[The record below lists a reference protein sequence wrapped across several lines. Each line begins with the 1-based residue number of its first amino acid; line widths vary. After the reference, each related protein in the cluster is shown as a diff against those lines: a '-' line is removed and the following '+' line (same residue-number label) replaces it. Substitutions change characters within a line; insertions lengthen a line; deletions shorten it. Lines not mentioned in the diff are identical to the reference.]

1 MRILKY
7 LLLSMIFIFTN
18 NLLADQSPQDI
29 LNKMSLNEKINQLFI
44 FNVHKPVVDK
54 SFRTALK
61 SHHPGSYILFGKDI
75 LSARS
80 LYNLT
85 HKLQRQYKKLNLLPA
100 LIMIDQEGGH
110 VTRINTRPNLP
121 SPLSVST
128 AGSPSLS
135 YKVGLETSN
144 ILKVL
149 GVNVN
154 LAPVVDL
161 SDPFKYNFIGNRS
174 FGDNPQKVTQYASTQ
189 AMALEENSIMPTFK
203 HFPGHGGLVQDSHKD
218 LPKKLSTLDD
228 LRKHELLPYKTLI
241 KQHPDAAILV
251 GHIAFPKIDKSGVP
265 ATFSKVLLTDL
276 LKKEMGF
283 KGLVI
288 TDDLQMHAL
297 KNFGNLNERAKLAFN
312 AGADLLMVTG
322 SYKTQS
328 RLLRNFKKLVNNKSI
343 PMKRVDET
351 VLKVISAKLKIKKN
365 FYNGSISYAQAVPK
379 IKASVARLKTNSD
392 QIIKNNLQH
401 SMSNIIPILSD
412 ELSSVNQ
419 IKVFSAHGSF
429 YKQVKKYF
437 PKKKFNLHYLKK
449 SNNKNLKSRRLA
461 SNRDLNL
468 FYVTGMGTLR
478 MLNKLPKSVKNKT
491 IVINSTHPGA
501 IKNSDAYKNVV
512 NVNTPYVY
520 SGKLFS
526 KILIDEKR
534 NTRSSK

>member
-1 MRILKY
+1 MNIFKIILISAF
-7 LLLSMIFIFTN
+7 LLISNFIFAEN
-18 NLLADQSPQDI
+18 SSEVI
-29 LNKMSLNEKINQLFI
+29 LSKMSLNEKINQLFI
-44 FNVHKPVVDK
+44 FNVHKPVMDK

-75 LSARS
+75 LSAKS

-128 AGSPSLS
+128 AGSPALS
-135 YKVGLETSN
+135 YKVGAETSN

-161 SDPFKYNFIGNRS
+161 SDPNKYNFIGNRS
-174 FGDNPQKVTQYASTQ
+174 FGNNPQTVTQYASTQ
-189 AMALEENSIMPTFK
+189 AMALEENSIIPTFK
-203 HFPGHGGLVQDSHKD
+203 HFPGHGGVVQDSHKG
-218 LPKKLSTLDD
+218 LPEKMSTLEELKNHD
-228 LRKHELLPYKTLI
+228 LLPYKTLI
-241 KQHPDAAILV
+241 KQHPGAAILV

-265 ATFSKVLLTDL
+265 ATFSKLLLTDV

-283 KGLVI
+283 KGLII

-297 KNFGNLNERAKLAFN
+297 KDFGSLKERSKLAFN
-312 AGADLLMVTG
+312 AGSDLLMVTG

-328 RLLRNFKKLVNNKSI
+328 RLLRNFRKLVNNKSI
-343 PMKRVDET
+343 SMDRINES
-351 VLKVISAKLKIKKN
+351 VLKVIQAKLKIQKN
-365 FYNGSISYAQAVPK
+365 FTENIISYKEAVPK
-379 IKASVARLKTNSD
+379 IKASVAILKKNSD
-392 QIIKNNLQH
+392 QIISNNFQH
-401 SMSNIIPILSD
+401 SMSSIMPILKK
-412 ELSSVNQ
+412 ELSSINR
-419 IKVFSAHGSF
+419 IKVYSAHGSF
-429 YKQVKKYF
+429 YRQVKRYF
-437 PKKKFNLHYLKK
+437 PNKKFNLQYLRK
-449 SNNKNLKSRRLA
+449 SKGKSKSFRGLA
-461 SNRDLNL
+461 SKNGLNI

-478 MLNKLPKSVKNKT
+478 MLNKLPKSTKSKT

-501 IKNSDAYKNVV
+501 IKNSGFYKNVV

-526 KILIDEKR
+526 KILQE
-534 NTRSSK
+534 